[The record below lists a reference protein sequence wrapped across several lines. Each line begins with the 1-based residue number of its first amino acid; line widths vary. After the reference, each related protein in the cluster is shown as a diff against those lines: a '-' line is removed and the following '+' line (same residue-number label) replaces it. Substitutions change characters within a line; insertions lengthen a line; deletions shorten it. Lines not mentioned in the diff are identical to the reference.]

1 MWLKLFSP
9 VNLKIF
15 FLFSTFLR
23 SNFKCLRRKGRASLL
38 RKRDV
43 QKKVIVKLILSDE
56 DASQEVKTKFCEK
69 ENSVKKFLVGA
80 VKKTQEIIGMGN

>member
-1 MWLKLFSP
+1 MPPKKRSRL
-9 VNLKIF
+9 
-15 FLFSTFLR
+15 ST
-23 SNFKCLRRKGRASLL
+23 KKKGRS
-38 RKRDV
+38 KESDSE
-43 QKKVIVKLILSDE
+43 INSFSDE